1 MKVIRSATGSCAHTR
16 NGAAISTTRDATPT
30 HARIA
35 RRRRSVVV
43 PTMRGLRSFAR
54 RRLCGGEAPSRLAS
68 WLATSGLGAFAI
80 VLLCQAA
87 FRCSEERSIDA
98 RWRIVKCANGALK
111 LDDARSA
118 TGSTVR
124 RHDDTARRPQ
134 INVLLHQRVRS
145 PCAILDVLRPR
156 RVRPISRHTGSERWQ
171 TTALAR

>member
-35 RRRRSVVV
+35 RSRRSVVV

-54 RRLCGGEAPSRLAS
+54 RRLCGADAPSRLAS
-68 WLATSGLGAFAI
+68 WLATSGLGAFAFAI

-111 LDDARSA
+111 LDDA
-118 TGSTVR
+118 GSTTLVR
-124 RHDDTARRPQ
+124 RLGRRCDDTARR
-134 INVLLHQRVRS
+134 RS
-145 PCAILDVLRPR
+145 
-156 RVRPISRHTGSERWQ
+156 
-171 TTALAR
+171 TAPPGLAKAGELARAW